1 MTGGG
6 DTVPALVQGG
16 EFIVSRK
23 AAAGNY
29 DFLNAL
35 NQQQISPQ
43 DLSQLSV
50 AKKGGVIRKYAEGG
64 VVGAEMS
71 QFNIGSPGALA
82 TPLGAE
88 GLSDSLIQLVDIV
101 QGIKDTVDQET
112 GDKAR
117 EKALGKDAGET
128 RDTAGGDV
136 NQEITNNVSVTVN
149 IAKDGSAS
157 SETDTSTEGEEEGDK
172 KAEDDERNEQ
182 FAELMQGVVLQTIV
196 EEQRPGGLLWK
207 K

>member
-1 MTGGG
+1 
-6 DTVPALVQGG
+6 
-16 EFIVSRK
+16 
-23 AAAGNY
+23 
-29 DFLNAL
+29 
-35 NQQQISPQ
+35 
-43 DLSQLSV
+43 V

-71 QFNIGSPGALA
+71 QFNIGSAGALA

-101 QGIKDTVDQET
+101 QGIKETVDQET
-112 GDKAR
+112 GDRAR
-117 EKALGKDAGET
+117 EKALGGDTGEAGN
-128 RDTAGGDV
+128 TATGGDV
-136 NQEITNNVSVTVN
+136 SQEITNNVSVTIN
-149 IAKDGSAS
+149 IAKDGTAS
-157 SETDTSTEGEEEGDK
+157 SETDTSTEGEDDDDK
-172 KAEDDERNEQ
+172 GAEDEERNEQ